1 MAKFVGEN
9 GLTHYTDKIESISN
23 GGDRPVV
30 CEVRF

>member
-23 GGDRPVV
+23 GEIGQLFVK
-30 CEVRF
+30 